1 MKKKSM
7 LLNTKLTI
15 QSIEKENKYHT
26 IHIHSWEQ
34 INFHLYMPLGHRMK
48 EKTLWN
54 KCEHIL
60 EKT

>member
-26 IHIHSWEQ
+26 IHIHS
-34 INFHLYMPLGHRMK
+34 
-48 EKTLWN
+48 
-54 KCEHIL
+54 
-60 EKT
+60 